1 MSKKKYKRVN
11 PLTAEA
17 MEQVVVAYHKRHLDR
32 FVTQYLGVK
41 LNWWQSFILRNMR
54 LK

>member
-1 MSKKKYKRVN
+1 MSKKKHKKVKS
-11 PLTAEA
+11 LTADA
-17 MEQVVVAYHKRHLDR
+17 QEQIAVAYYRRHPDR